1 MVRQAAVNLHA
12 PARTVRIA
20 QGRSDDIDEGA
31 RAVDDSRSVQRISGN
46 HASREARVCIDR
58 QPGVI
63 EQLVIVT
70 QVSQFEKPGLERAAI
85 IEQSGAGADDGAV
98 VFEWTIKK

>member
-1 MVRQAAVNLHA
+1 MVRQSAVNLHA
-12 PARTVRIA
+12 PARTVRVA

-31 RAVDDSRSVQRISGN
+31 RAVDDSSSVQRISGN
-46 HASREARVCIDR
+46 YASREACVCIDR

-70 QVSQFEKPGLERAAI
+70 HVSRLKITGLERAAI